1 MISDDG
7 FKTQRFAFAEQSG
20 GSCRDGPIE
29 LVDHYFLAP
38 IDRIFDTERIDCA
51 TF

>member
-20 GSCRDGPIE
+20 GSCRDGPNE
-29 LVDHYFLAP
+29 FVDHYFLAP
-38 IDRIFDTERIDCA
+38 IV
-51 TF
+51 